1 MFLFFQNPSHIV
13 IRWWLNFFFYFCGP
27 FPLLSS
33 GGCDYNPLLPH
44 LCDDLQLGL
53 RQLRVL
59 PCSLQK
65 QYGGKNI
72 NKTACPKEIRYDFWG
87 GEKSEQVAQIEC
99 LNRCWILRE
108 EENQT
113 CTIEK
118 KIMIK
123 IKEVSFQENPA
134 CTKGDVSS
142 NLRVG
147 GT

>member
-1 MFLFFQNPSHIV
+1 MIFGPEKKVNKLPK
-13 IRWWLNFFFYFCGP
+13 LN
-27 FPLLSS
+27 
-33 GGCDYNPLLPH
+33 
-44 LCDDLQLGL
+44 
-53 RQLRVL
+53 
-59 PCSLQK
+59 
-65 QYGGKNI
+65 
-72 NKTACPKEIRYDFWG
+72 
-87 GEKSEQVAQIEC
+87 IEC

>member
-13 IRWWLNFFFYFCGP
+13 IRWWLNFFSHFCGP

-44 LCDDLQLGL
+44 LRDDLQLGL

-87 GEKSEQVAQIEC
+87 GEKSEQVAQIEH
-99 LNRCWILRE
+99 
-108 EENQT
+108 
-113 CTIEK
+113 
-118 KIMIK
+118 
-123 IKEVSFQENPA
+123 
-134 CTKGDVSS
+134 
-142 NLRVG
+142 
-147 GT
+147 